1 MENDNNDA
9 YRLASIESKEEEEG
23 FFYGDEEEEDLF
35 VKPRPYQSPMMRY
48 RCCAALAAIFR
59 VPSGAVRPLW
69 CIIFRN
75 VLLILVYYV
84 LSIGLTFYQNHLLK
98 EIKFP
103 LSIVLCHLVIKF
115 LLASFIRLTYE
126 LYTKQHRVLLDCN
139 NWLKKL
145 SLIGI
150 SGGLDIG
157 FSNWGQ
163 EFITVSLYTMSK
175 STAII
180 FILGFALFLKL
191 EEQHWSLIII
201 VGMIS
206 GGLFMFT
213 YQSTQFELR
222 GFLLIMAAS
231 FLSGLRWTMCQLIVQ
246 KSTLGLQNPIDM
258 VYHVQPWMMIA
269 VLPFAIFFEG
279 PHISSRS
286 MSFESMQ
293 EKAAFLYAMNAILLG
308 ALMAFFMEIAEY
320 MVVAYTSS
328 LTLSVAGIFKEI
340 CTLCLAVIFNGDQ
353 LSFINFLGLLM
364 CFTGIIGHVAIKVM
378 NSTRELEPTNHN
390 TTSITT
396 VSINASKNGPHS
408 SNLPNVLRKEP
419 TGGESGK
426 PLLEVTSSAELES
439 DVEIDDSWHR

>member
-1 MENDNNDA
+1 
-9 YRLASIESKEEEEG
+9 
-23 FFYGDEEEEDLF
+23 
-35 VKPRPYQSPMMRY
+35 
-48 RCCAALAAIFR
+48 
-59 VPSGAVRPLW
+59 
-69 CIIFRN
+69 
-75 VLLILVYYV
+75 
-84 LSIGLTFYQNHLLK
+84 
-98 EIKFP
+98 
-103 LSIVLCHLVIKF
+103 
-115 LLASFIRLTYE
+115 
-126 LYTKQHRVLLDCN
+126 
-139 NWLKKL
+139 
-145 SLIGI
+145 
-150 SGGLDIG
+150 
-157 FSNWGQ
+157 
-163 EFITVSLYTMSK
+163 
-175 STAII
+175 
-180 FILGFALFLKL
+180 LFLKL

-222 GFLLIMAAS
+222 GFMLIMAAS

-279 PHISSRS
+279 PYLNSRS

-364 CFTGIIGHVAIKVM
+364 CFTGIIGHVAVKVM
-378 NSTRELEPTNHN
+378 NSTRELEHSNHN
-390 TTSITT
+390 ATTINT
-396 VSINASKNGPHS
+396 VSISTSKNGSHT

-419 TGGESGK
+419 TGCESGK
-426 PLLEVTSSAELES
+426 PLLQVTSSAEVES